1 MDDFTRSLN
10 ENMKDSEFR
19 KEWDVLEPDEF
30 WTIRNELY
38 LSMLDRSMAEAEEDN
53 VIVKTI
59 DELEE
64 YEKTQ
69 A

>member
-10 ENMKDSEFR
+10 ENMKDPEFR
-19 KEWDVLEPDEF
+19 KKWDVLEPEF
-30 WTIRNELY
+30 RTIRNELY
-38 LSMLDRSMAEAEEDN
+38 LSMLDRSMAEAEEGN

>member
-1 MDDFTRSLN
+1 MDDFTRSLS
-10 ENMKDSEFR
+10 ENMKDSGFR
-19 KEWDVLEPDEF
+19 KEWNALEPEF
-30 WTIRNELY
+30 RKIRNELY
-38 LSMLDRSMAEAEEDN
+38 LSMLDRSMAEAEGGN

-69 A
+69 V

>member
-10 ENMKDSEFR
+10 ENMKDPEFR
-19 KEWDVLEPDEF
+19 KGWDVLEPEF
-30 WTIRNELY
+30 RTIRNELY

>member
-1 MDDFTRSLN
+1 MDDFTRSLS
-10 ENMKDSEFR
+10 ENMKDSGFR
-19 KEWDVLEPDEF
+19 KEWNALEPEF
-30 WTIRNELY
+30 RKIRNELY
-38 LSMLDRSMAEAEEDN
+38 LSMLDRSMSEAEVGN

-69 A
+69 V

>member
-1 MDDFTRSLN
+1 MDDFTMSLN
-10 ENMKDSEFR
+10 ENMKDSGFR
-19 KEWDVLEPDEF
+19 KEWNALEPEF
-30 WTIRNELY
+30 RKIRNELY
-38 LSMLDRSMAEAEEDN
+38 LSMLDRSMAEAEGGN

-69 A
+69 V

>member
-10 ENMKDSEFR
+10 ENMKDPEFR
-19 KEWDVLEPDEF
+19 
-30 WTIRNELY
+30 TIRNELY
-38 LSMLDRSMAEAEEDN
+38 LSMLDRSMAEAEEGN

-64 YEKTQ
+64 YEKTSLY
-69 A
+69 

>member
-10 ENMKDSEFR
+10 ENMKDPEFR
-19 KEWDVLEPDEF
+19 KEWDVLEPEF
-30 WTIRNELY
+30 RTIRNELY
-38 LSMLDRSMAEAEEDN
+38 LSMLDRSMAEAEEGN

-64 YEKTQ
+64 YEKTSLY
-69 A
+69 

>member
-1 MDDFTRSLN
+1 MDDFTRLLI

-19 KEWDVLEPDEF
+19 KEWNALEPEF
-30 WTIRNELY
+30 RKIRNELY
-38 LSMLDRSMAEAEEDN
+38 LSMLDRSMAEAEGGN

-69 A
+69 V

>member
-1 MDDFTRSLN
+1 MDDFTRSLI
-10 ENMKDSEFR
+10 ENMKDPEFR

-30 WTIRNELY
+30 RTIRNELY

-59 DELEE
+59 NELEE
-64 YEKTQ
+64 YERF
-69 A
+69 

>member
-10 ENMKDSEFR
+10 ENMKDPEFR
-19 KEWDVLEPDEF
+19 KEWDVLEPEF
-30 WTIRNELY
+30 RTIRNELY